1 MNRAAHSSHAVGL
14 QRAQDKPASS
24 TERCGHQSF
33 ISETV
38 FFFKYL
44 VDVDECT
51 FSIFK
56 LKKIKSNGRKKKPC

>member
-24 TERCGHQSF
+24 TERCGHQEF
-33 ISETV
+33 HFRNC